1 MNPEDK
7 IQNQIDNT
15 VDDTAKESQ
24 FSVSATSAH
33 THNGSDSLLI
43 ATVDLPAGSPIKL
56 GLGGMLSVANNK
68 ATDLA
73 SYQIQT
79 SIVAGSDQA
88 GAASITT
95 DNLQLNLLHQ
105 PNNISNQSFITAFRP
120 PVYANFP
127 GTTITTTM
135 GGNTVTTSGYGFTID
150 SLANALINIFNA
162 SGTLIETQI
171 IVSNTDTVITISGTW
186 LASTIAGTLGILQ
199 PVFLG
204 AADTPY
210 QRLYTREGTTGGLR
224 FGIGPTSG
232 GQNGLL
238 YMDSS
243 GNLYWRDKVGTS
255 SQLNGGA
262 TPIVHVYTSNTTWT
276 KPGGLSYVVIEV
288 VGGGGK
294 GGTGDSANYGTG
306 GGGAGYSKLTIT
318 ASGLGATESITVG
331 TGSNGSG
338 GGTTTFG
345 ALINATG
352 GTDGGTPGNEPG
364 IGGIGGGG
372 DINSKGQGGG
382 AGSRLN
388 GVGAGGSSVLGGGAG
403 GIQNAGNGNVGGQF
417 GGGGSGGPLNAAGSV
432 GGNGANGVIIVTEY
446 Y

>member
-1 MNPEDK
+1 MDEDK

-15 VDDTAKESQ
+15 VDNTAKESQ
-24 FSVSATSAH
+24 FDVSATSAH

-43 ATVDLPAGSPIKL
+43 ATVDLPAGTPIKL

-68 ATDLA
+68 ATDA
-73 SYQIQT
+73 TNYQIQT
-79 SIVAGSDQA
+79 SIVAGSDQT
-88 GAASITT
+88 GAASTTT

-105 PNNISNQSFITAFRP
+105 PNNVNNQSFITAFRP
-120 PVYANFP
+120 PVYANLP

-135 GGNTVTTSGYGFTID
+135 GGNTVTTSGYGFVTN
-150 SLANALINIFNA
+150 SLVNALINIINA
-162 SGTLIETQI
+162 SGTLIETQT
-171 IVSNTDTVITISGTW
+171 IVSNTDTIITIAGTW
-186 LASTIAGTLGILQ
+186 LASTVAGTLGILQ

-210 QRLYTREGTTGGLR
+210 QRLYAREGTGGGLR
-224 FGIGPTSG
+224 LGVGPTNG

-243 GNLYWRDKVGTS
+243 GNLYWRNEAGS
-255 SQLNGGA
+255 STQLTGGGI
-262 TPIVHVYTSNTTWT
+262 PIVTTFIASGTYTKSA
-276 KPGGLSYVVIEV
+276 GLKYAVIEV

-306 GGGAGYSKLTIT
+306 GGGGGYARKTLVTGSI
-318 ASGLGATESITVG
+318 GATETVTIG
-331 TGSNGSG
+331 TGSTGSG
-338 GGTTTFG
+338 GVASSFG
-345 ALINATG
+345 VLVTAGG

-364 IGGIGGGG
+364 TGGLGGGG

-382 AGSRLN
+382 AGTRLN
-388 GVGAGGSSVLGGGAG
+388 GVGNGGSSVLGGGAG
-403 GIQNAGNGNVGGQF
+403 GILNAGNGNIGGQY

-432 GGNGANGVIIVTEY
+432 GGNGADGVVIVTEY
-446 Y
+446 F